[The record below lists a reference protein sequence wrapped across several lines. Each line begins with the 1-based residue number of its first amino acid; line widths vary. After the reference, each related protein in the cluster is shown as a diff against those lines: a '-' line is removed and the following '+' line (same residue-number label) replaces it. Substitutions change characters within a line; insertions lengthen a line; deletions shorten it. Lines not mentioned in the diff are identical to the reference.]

1 MRIDPSM
8 IYNQYHKQHK
18 VSTENAKVNVAK
30 SLLEGQVIK
39 GTIIDSNQSGVKLQ
53 MANGEIIEAKIA
65 SELQYAISDHVTLLV
80 ESMDTDQITMSTM
93 TDAETLATDKL
104 MNILEQAG
112 LPTTNDKLKMLSL
125 LMENKMPVNQESLKA
140 MVRLMKQFPEAP
152 VKHLVFMAKH
162 QIPINSENL
171 NQMAMLENN
180 EHALTRGL
188 ASLVDDVT
196 QTIQTQTSNNQESSA
211 LNQGSQLVELV
222 NSDPVITTQQK
233 GLTDLL
239 QVLQPKVLEGGRQ
252 LSDLV
257 STTQGNVALSDVM
270 MAGDLEIL
278 GAKLNQVFTQMD
290 SSQLSDQQVTNLE
303 QLPSLE
309 SLNFSQL
316 VELADQELL
325 TLDQLRTFIMDAKDS
340 HTYMSLSKGLM
351 VSDIATV
358 EQGEVAQ
365 YFNALQEKLSLIAN
379 NDVVKQSLE
388 GGKVLKST
396 GDVKASVNFMN
407 AMNQDFNFMHLP
419 MFVGEQLLHSELYVM
434 NDSKVT
440 KDGEKPITALIRL
453 DLLNLG
459 HTDIYVKKVGKNVD
473 VQFFM
478 TDEDQITTVREHM
491 VELDKVLT
499 NKGFNVLSSSVQTA
513 SKAFDVVD
521 DFLEVDSKEGSQKRF
536 TFDMRA

>member
-18 VSTENAKVNVAK
+18 VSAENAKVNVAK

-65 SELQYAISDHVTLLV
+65 SELQYAIGDHVTLLV

-112 LPTTNDKLKMLSL
+112 LPTTNDNLKMLSL
-125 LMENKMPVNQESLKA
+125 LMENKMPVNQESLKV

-196 QTIQTQTSNNQESSA
+196 QTIQTQISNNQESSA

-239 QVLQPKVLEGGRQ
+239 QVLQPEVLEGGRQ

-257 STTQGNVALSDVM
+257 STSQGNVALSDVM

-290 SSQLSDQQVTNLE
+290 SSQLSEQQVTNLE

-419 MFVGEQLLHSELYVM
+419 MFVGDQLLHSELYVM

-521 DFLEVDSKEGSQKRF
+521 DFLEVDNKEGSQKRF